1 MAINLKVPE
10 SKELRPRITV
20 LGLRGDVCRREL
32 DVELEG
38 VFAAK

>member
-20 LGLRGDVCRREL
+20 LGV
-32 DVELEG
+32 
-38 VFAAK
+38 AAPAAMPSTT